1 MGTNTTLWRRWTVAA
16 TLGELVGFLVPA
28 VVAAS
33 VRDLDQITI
42 VVALVAAGFV
52 EGSALGFAQS
62 AVMREVVPGVRRR
75 DWTVAT
81 GSAAA
86 LAWLLGMLPSSLVDR
101 VPGAVLWTVIVLA
114 APVLLASI
122 GGAQWLVLRRRR
134 PRSGWWVGATAAAW
148 AAGLLVFVGIS
159 SPLWRPG
166 QDAALVALI
175 GVVAGAAMAVTTA
188 ALTGLAVVRL
198 ERSAA
203 EPSTSAA
210 SRDRREVR

>member
-33 VRDLDQITI
+33 VRDLDQVT
-42 VVALVAAGFV
+42 VVAALVVAGFV
-52 EGSALGFAQS
+52 EGSALGYAQS
-62 AVMREVVPGVRRR
+62 RVMREVVPGVRRR

-81 GSAAA
+81 GTAAA
-86 LAWLLGMLPSSLVDR
+86 LAWLLGMLPSSLAGR
-101 VPGAVLWTVIVLA
+101 IPEAVLWTVIVVA

-122 GGAQWLVLRRRR
+122 GGAQWLVIRRRR
-134 PRSGWWVGATAAAW
+134 RRSGWWVAATAAAW

-166 QDAALVALI
+166 QDAVLVALI

-198 ERSAA
+198 ARAAA
-203 EPSTSAA
+203 EPSTPPLG
-210 SRDRREVR
+210 RDRREVR